1 MENLQ
6 YTHEAKDNSQQ
17 RNNYDKSIIET
28 VDFLLDVFEAQ
39 NKGYITESESASLV
53 NDLEKW
59 HDNIYNWWS
68 YIESL
73 EFLKLS
79 DINKIISGLK
89 TNKQFHIEA
98 GQLDTDVQI
107 KIRGKYNLIPVDWM
121 CFPED
126 DVSISQLTTLA
137 NFVSRTCD
145 TIMKKKSEI
154 IDKLNKSRS
163 YKISKSDDIWEKINI
178 DMIQLPYGRSYDL
191 CLVCSNS
198 FDPYHEILIYCKN
211 DRILYID

>member
-1 MENLQ
+1 MEDLQ
-6 YTHEAKDNSQQ
+6 YTHEAKDNLTYRERKSQQ
-17 RNNYDKSIIET
+17 RNNHDKSIIET
-28 VDFLLDVFEAQ
+28 VNFLLDVFEAQ

-53 NDLEKW
+53 NDLEKS
-59 HDNIYNWWS
+59 HDNIYDWWS

-98 GQLDTDVQI
+98 GQLNTDVQI

-145 TIMKKKSEI
+145 IIMKKKSEI
-154 IDKLNKSRS
+154 IDKINKSRS
-163 YKISKSDDIWEKINI
+163 YKISKSDDIWKKNK
-178 DMIQLPYGRSYDL
+178 YRYDTITIRQ
-191 CLVCSNS
+191 V
-198 FDPYHEILIYCKN
+198 I
-211 DRILYID
+211 